1 MDVDL
6 FKNINTIYGHTFGD
20 KLLILIAQRLT
31 SLIRDTDIVA
41 RTSGDNFAIFIKNLP
56 CEQGA
61 QRIAENISTYC

>member
-41 RTSGDNFAIFIKNLP
+41 RTSGDNFAIFIKKL
-56 CEQGA
+56 A
-61 QRIAENISTYC
+61 L